1 MDYTGVAGFSSSSA
15 MYRMKVCSV
24 DEMRRIDSEAPK
36 YGLDHLLLMED
47 AGSAVYSVALEI
59 LGSVIDKK
67 ILVIAGSGNNGGDA
81 LVAARRLHAA
91 GAVVRVAFIGDP
103 GRASDLTRRNLEMV
117 LSMGIEVSFV
127 REQSEISSLEKMLS
141 WCDACI
147 VGLIGI
153 GLRGDVRGIYRDVIE
168 TINRSGRTVISVDI
182 PSGIDGDSGAVR
194 GIAVRST
201 ATVTMGLPKFGNI
214 LYPGYQYCG
223 RLYVSHLSY
232 PRKLLEG
239 VSAELNTPI
248 PLPERVRWGHK
259 GVFGKFLAIAGSRY
273 YYGAPY
279 YTSYSF
285 LKAGGGY
292 SRLAAPKSV
301 IPYIAAR
308 CSEVVYIPLEETG
321 EGSIAMNNYEA
332 ILRLIEEAGID
343 IVALGPGVS
352 LNSETQELVR
362 MLVEAIDR
370 PLIIDGDGITAISR
384 DPGRVKG
391 RKAPTIITPHVVE
404 FSRLVGVDLKKIQED
419 PVGSLRSA
427 CRDLGSY
434 IVLKGAHTMICY
446 PDGYIYINMTGNPGM
461 AKAGSGDVLTGA
473 IAAMYGAGYRD
484 PGAAARMGV
493 LIHGL
498 AGDLAAEDLG
508 EDGVTPDDILNY
520 LPKAVRILREDPG
533 YIVEKYM
540 PRVV

>member
-1 MDYTGVAGFSSSSA
+1 MG
-15 MYRMKVCSV
+15 YRMKVCSV
-24 DEMRRIDSEAPK
+24 DEMRRIDGEAPK
-36 YGLDHLLLMED
+36 HGVDHLLLMEN

-59 LGSVIDKK
+59 LGSVIGKK

-91 GAVVRVAFIGDP
+91 GAIVRVMFVGDP
-103 GRASDLTRRNLEMV
+103 GRMSDLTRRNLEIV
-117 LSMGIEVSFV
+117 SSMGIEVSYV
-127 REQSEISSLEKMLS
+127 REPGDLSSQEVVMRG
-141 WCDACI
+141 CDACI

-153 GLRGDVRGIYRDVIE
+153 GLRGDVRGIYRDAIE
-168 TINRSGRTVISVDI
+168 AINRSCGVVISVDI
-182 PSGIDGDSGAVR
+182 PSGIDGDNGLVR
-194 GIAVRST
+194 GVAVRST
-201 ATVTMGLPKFGNI
+201 ATVTMGLPKLGNI
-214 LYPGYQYCG
+214 LYPGYHYCG

-232 PRKLLEG
+232 PRRLLEE

-259 GVFGKFLAIAGSRY
+259 GLFGKFLAIAGSRY

-321 EGSIAMNNYEA
+321 EGSIAMSNYEA

-362 MLVEAIDR
+362 ALARAIDR

-384 DPGRVKG
+384 DLDGIRG
-391 RKAPTIITPHVVE
+391 RKAPTIITPHIVE
-404 FSRLVGVDLKKIQED
+404 FSRLVGHDPNEIRED
-419 PVGSLRSA
+419 PVGILRRA

-434 IVLKGAHTMICY
+434 VVLKGAHTMICY

-473 IAAMYGAGYRD
+473 IAAMYGVGFRD
-484 PGAAARMGV
+484 PGVAARMGV

-498 AGDLAAEDLG
+498 AGDLAATDLG
-508 EDGVTPDDILNY
+508 EDGVTPDDILAY
-520 LPKAVRILREDPG
+520 LPRAVKILRENPG
-533 YIVEKYM
+533 YIVDKYM
-540 PRVV
+540 PRII

>member
-1 MDYTGVAGFSSSSA
+1 MTGFSSPSA

-24 DEMRRIDSEAPK
+24 DEMRRIDGEAPK

-47 AGSAVYSVALEI
+47 AGSAVYSAALEI

-91 GAVVRVAFIGDP
+91 GAIVRVAFVGDP

-117 LSMGIEVSFV
+117 SNTGIEVSFV
-127 REQSEISSLEKMLS
+127 REQSDISSLEKMLS

-168 TINRSGRTVISVDI
+168 AINRSGGIVISVDI

-194 GIAVRST
+194 GVAVRST

-248 PLPERVRWGHK
+248 PLPERIRWGHK

-308 CSEVVYIPLEETG
+308 CSEVVYIPLEETS

-391 RKAPTIITPHVVE
+391 RKAQTIITPHVVE

-419 PVGSLRSA
+419 PVSSLRSA